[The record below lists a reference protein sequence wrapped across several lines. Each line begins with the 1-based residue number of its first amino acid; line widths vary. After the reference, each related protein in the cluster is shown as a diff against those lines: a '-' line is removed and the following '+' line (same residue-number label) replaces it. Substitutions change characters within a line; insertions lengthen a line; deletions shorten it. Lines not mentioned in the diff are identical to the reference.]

1 MTPEIEAARKEL
13 QGIARKHG
21 EANQRLKSLKE
32 KLAVLEQSTPRM
44 DEGVSQAEAEKDRV
58 LELFVVEKA
67 TQRELDTAR
76 DSVARARAARDD
88 AEELAEAY
96 SMAINNTRA
105 EIEALGRE
113 HSLVETGFWRAVAA
127 YKVEELRQS
136 YTPAMEE
143 AFACWWRAWGHDA
156 GNFFTT
162 VWPMRL
168 DQKHLRELSE
178 SKFLGGP
185 K

>member
-1 MTPEIEAARKEL
+1 MTPEIDAARKEL

-21 EANQRLKSLKE
+21 EADQRLKSLKE

-58 LELFVVEKA
+58 LELFVVENA
-67 TQRELDTAR
+67 TQRELDAAR

-96 SMAINNTRA
+96 ALAIDNTRA

-113 HSLVETGFWRAVAA
+113 KEGMETGFWRAVVA

-136 YTPAMEE
+136 YTAAMEE
-143 AFACWWRAWGHDA
+143 AFACWVRAWGHDA

-168 DQKHLRELSE
+168 DPKHLRDLAD
-178 SKFLGGP
+178 SKFLGSAR
-185 K
+185 